1 MSENPSFEQAL
12 AELEQILRDL
22 EDGTTTLDESLAR
35 YERGVGLL
43 KSCYSQLQSAEQ
55 KIALLAA
62 LDGEGKPVL
71 QPFDHAAS
79 DSPITETKRRPMRGK
94 PNDKSGLY

>member
-1 MSENPSFEQAL
+1 MTEGPTFEQAV

-22 EDGTTTLDESLAR
+22 EDGNTTLDESLAR

-43 KSCYSQLQSAEQ
+43 KSCYAQLQTAEQ
-55 KIALLAA
+55 KIMLLAGVGE
-62 LDGEGKPVL
+62 DGQPVL

-79 DSPITETKRRPMRGK
+79 DSAAAETRRRPVRARPK
-94 PNDKSGLY
+94 DNSGLY

>member
-1 MSENPSFEQAL
+1 MSEGPTFEQAV
-12 AELEQILRDL
+12 AELEQILREL

-43 KSCYSQLQSAEQ
+43 KCCYAQLQAAEQ
-55 KIALLAA
+55 KIALLAG
-62 LDGEGKPVL
+62 LDGEGQPLL

-79 DSPITETKRRPMRGK
+79 DSAAAETRRRPMRAK
-94 PNDKSGLY
+94 PKDGSGLY

>member
-1 MSENPSFEQAL
+1 MTEGPTFEQAV

-22 EDGTTTLDESLAR
+22 EDGNTTLEESLAR

-43 KSCYSQLQSAEQ
+43 KSCYAQLQAAEQ
-55 KIALLAA
+55 KIALLAGV
-62 LDGEGKPVL
+62 GEDGKPVL

-79 DSPITETKRRPMRGK
+79 DSAVAEARRPVRTRPK
-94 PNDKSGLY
+94 NNSGLY

>member
-1 MSENPSFEQAL
+1 MSESPSFEQAL

-43 KSCYSQLQSAEQ
+43 KSCYAQLQAAEQ
-55 KIALLAA
+55 KIALLAG
-62 LDGEGKPVL
+62 LDADGKPVL

-79 DSPITETKRRPMRGK
+79 DSPAADAKRRPARPK
-94 PNDKSGLY
+94 PPGNSGLY